1 MDKFVVKRRQALR
14 LVKLRLVSV
23 LLCMIMG
30 LFVVLAVTGCGSM
43 PEADGAASGEAA
55 GNAGASSGLSGEP
68 SDSDSQ
74 NDADAEEMR
83 LTEAYRIVMDSAYG
97 LIAGVGGKTS
107 GDDIEGSD
115 VSDIDYLEGLT
126 GLDEF
131 VHITEFENT
140 DERLACVGYRFED
153 LNGDGI
159 SELLIMEAAEGSG
172 MNDADGAADASG
184 ASEGSGAGSASLN
197 QSGDITIP
205 NAPQNASGSRL
216 FAVYTLVDGEP
227 CCVLE
232 SMYRNSYSLTEDG
245 TFFNQGSAGA
255 MYSIFAEEKLSKDG
269 NTLSCID
276 YWFTYEKDESFQE
289 IGYYHNMTG
298 DWGKNLSEE
307 VGEEEYY
314 KALEKLESKVQAVEM
329 KTFAEYVPQ

>member
-1 MDKFVVKRRQALR
+1 MDKVVKKRRQA
-14 LVKLRLVSV
+14 LRLVSV

-30 LFVVLAVTGCGSM
+30 LFVVLTVTGCGSM
-43 PEADGAASGEAA
+43 PEADGTGSGEAA

-83 LTEAYRIVMDSAYG
+83 LTEAYRIVLDSAYG
-97 LIAGVGGKTS
+97 LIAGVGG
-107 GDDIEGSD
+107 DI
-115 VSDIDYLEGLT
+115 SDIDYLEGLT

-140 DERLACVGYRFED
+140 DERLTCVGYRFED

-159 SELLIMEAAEGSG
+159 SELLIMETADASG
-172 MNDADGAADASG
+172 MNDADGATDASG
-184 ASEGSGAGSASLN
+184 ASEGSGTGSASLN
-197 QSGDITIP
+197 QSGDNTIP

-216 FAVYTLVDGEP
+216 FAVYTLVDGKP

-269 NTLSCID
+269 TTMSCID

-289 IGYYHNMTG
+289 IGYYHNTTG
-298 DWGKNLSEE
+298 DWEKNLSEE

-314 KALEKLESKVQAVEM
+314 NALEKLESKVQAVEM
-329 KTFAEYVPQ
+329 KTFAEYVHQ

>member
-1 MDKFVVKRRQALR
+1 MDKVDCDFDCNGNDKFVVKRRQALR
-14 LVKLRLVSV
+14 LVSV
-23 LLCMIMG
+23 LLCMIMV

-43 PEADGAASGEAA
+43 PVADGTGSGEAA

-83 LTEAYRIVMDSAYG
+83 LTEAYRIVLDSAYG
-97 LIAGVGGKTS
+97 LIAGVGG
-107 GDDIEGSD
+107 DI
-115 VSDIDYLEGLT
+115 SDIDYLEGLT

-131 VHITEFENT
+131 VHITEFENI

-159 SELLIMEAAEGSG
+159 SELLIMETT
-172 MNDADGAADASG
+172 DASG

-197 QSGDITIP
+197 QSGDNTIP

-216 FAVYTLVDGEP
+216 FAVYTLVDGKP

-269 NTLSCID
+269 NTMSCID

-289 IGYYHNMTG
+289 IGYYHNTTG
-298 DWGKNLSEE
+298 DWEKNLSEE

-314 KALEKLESKVQAVEM
+314 NALEKLESKVQAVEM

>member
-1 MDKFVVKRRQALR
+1 MDKVVKERRQVLR
-14 LVKLRLVSV
+14 LVR

-43 PEADGAASGEAA
+43 PDADGDGSGEAA
-55 GNAGASSGLSGEP
+55 GNAGASSDLSGEP

-83 LTEAYRIVMDSAYG
+83 LTEAYRIVLDSAYG
-97 LIAGVGGKTS
+97 LIAGV
-107 GDDIEGSD
+107 GSD

-131 VHITEFENT
+131 VHITEFENI

-159 SELLIMEAAEGSG
+159 SELLIMEAADASG
-172 MNDADGAADASG
+172 MNDADGAT
-184 ASEGSGAGSASLN
+184 EGSGAGSASLN
-197 QSGDITIP
+197 QPGDITIP

-216 FAVYTLVDGEP
+216 FAAYTLVDGKP
-227 CCVLE
+227 YCVLE

-269 NTLSCID
+269 TTMSCID

-289 IGYYHNMTG
+289 IGYYHNTTG
-298 DWGKNLSEE
+298 DWDKNLSEE

-314 KALEKLESKVQAVEM
+314 NALEKLERKVQAVEM
-329 KTFAEYVPQ
+329 KTFAEYVHQ

>member
-1 MDKFVVKRRQALR
+1 MDKVDCKFNCDVDDKFVVKSRQ
-14 LVKLRLVSV
+14 VLRLVSV

-43 PEADGAASGEAA
+43 PEADGTGSGEAV
-55 GNAGASSGLSGEP
+55 GIDGASSGLSGEP
-68 SDSDSQ
+68 SASDSQ
-74 NDADAEEMR
+74 SEADAEEMR
-83 LTEAYRIVMDSAYG
+83 LTEAYGSVLDSAYW
-97 LIAGVGGKTS
+97 LVAGVG
-107 GDDIEGSD
+107 SD
-115 VSDIDYLEGLT
+115 VLDIDYLEGLT

-140 DERLACVGYRFED
+140 DERFACVGYRFED

-172 MNDADGAADASG
+172 MNDADGASEPSG
-184 ASEGSGAGSASLN
+184 TSDGSGAGFAGSN
-197 QSGDITIP
+197 QSDDIPIP

-216 FAVYTLVDGEP
+216 FAVYTLVDGKP
-227 CCVLE
+227 YCVLE

-245 TFFNQGSAGA
+245 TFFNKGSAGA

-269 NTLSCID
+269 TTMSCID

-289 IGYYHNMTG
+289 IGYYHNTTG
-298 DWGKNLSEE
+298 DWDKNLSEE

-314 KALEKLESKVQAVEM
+314 KALEKLESKVQALEM
-329 KTFAEYVPQ
+329 KTFAEYAPQ

>member
-1 MDKFVVKRRQALR
+1 MDKFVVKRRQA
-14 LVKLRLVSV
+14 LRLVSV

-43 PEADGAASGEAA
+43 PEADGTGSGEAA

-83 LTEAYRIVMDSAYG
+83 LTEAYRIVLDSAYG
-97 LIAGVGGKTS
+97 LIAGVGG
-107 GDDIEGSD
+107 DI
-115 VSDIDYLEGLT
+115 SDIDYLEGLT

-153 LNGDGI
+153 FNGDGI
-159 SELLIMEAAEGSG
+159 SEILIMEAADASG
-172 MNDADGAADASG
+172 MNDADGATDASG
-184 ASEGSGAGSASLN
+184 VSEDSGTSEGSGAGSASPK

-216 FAVYTLVDGEP
+216 FAVYTLVDGKL

-245 TFFNQGSAGA
+245 TFFNKGSAGA

-269 NTLSCID
+269 TTMSYID

-289 IGYYHNMTG
+289 IGYYHNTTG
-298 DWGKNLSEE
+298 DWDKNLSEE

-314 KALEKLESKVQAVEM
+314 NALEKLERKVQAVKI
-329 KTFAEYVPQ
+329 KTFAEYVHQ